1 MFMYITATDMESCM
15 LTGRKEEMHSVVVLE
30 IRLIMIKIMHYYD

>member
-1 MFMYITATDMESCM
+1 M
-15 LTGRKEEMHSVVVLE
+15 LTGRKEEMHSAVVLE